1 MIKLNKVNYTWCN
14 FTSPCLMLFK
24 LQYEVQVLRSLSH
37 PNILPF
43 YCSFVTQQE
52 VWHVLPLMQFG
63 MFLPYDYTCT
73 FFKSIQGCASR
84 KIEGSP
90 HALNLCWSKLRFP
103 SHLRANVECRGPPYI
118 AGAQPC
124 HSANRVSL
132 CAVLPFR
139 WSQGFVMC
147 SLPTRQATRP

>member
-1 MIKLNKVNYTWCN
+1 MGLGFLDIKGGGRGARVKKESPDFRCPGVCIINTSDLSLNPSSPPPPPRLPGPLKLDSCKCCGYAYQIILVTKNIVDMIKLNKVNYTWCN

-73 FFKSIQGCASR
+73 FFKSI
-84 KIEGSP
+84 
-90 HALNLCWSKLRFP
+90 
-103 SHLRANVECRGPPYI
+103 
-118 AGAQPC
+118 
-124 HSANRVSL
+124 
-132 CAVLPFR
+132 
-139 WSQGFVMC
+139 
-147 SLPTRQATRP
+147 